1 FKNDLYC
8 LFVSSSALA
17 GSTEAP
23 LVVSINVVEPGED
36 VTLTSPCHSKIFHWY
51 KQRLGYTMDTV
62 ALNVDNRESSK
73 RTNDS
78 RITVSTGKDCTLTI
92 RNVSKDDE
100 ATYFCFSG
108 TMFRPSFASG
118 IFLADLSVKLTPEIV
133 SIQQGDQMSLQCS
146 LLSENKLNSVQCP
159 GVDEVYWFRSETGSS
174 HPGFIYT
181 QGNREDE
188 RKSCVHTFCTLIG
201 RSSDAGTSYCTEAMC
216 GEILFGEGT
225 TVDVKSLMIRIWS
238 PSNLCHS
245 LLRCNLI
252 GRHRRALLLLT
263 LCTLHV
269 CSAGPCRLE
278 APVADRN
285 TDPDILHYT
294 DNCRTDPSIHTL
306 H

>member
-1 FKNDLYC
+1 MTLVLNPPFKWNTT
-8 LFVSSSALA
+8 SRSKN
-17 GSTEAP
+17 TAP

-118 IFLADLSVKLTPEIV
+118 IFLAVTGKIS
-133 SIQQGDQMSLQCS
+133 SFYCF
-146 LLSENKLNSVQCP
+146 LNTRGYHKYDVQCP

-225 TVDVKSLMIRIWS
+225 TVDVSMAL
-238 PSNLCHS
+238 
-245 LLRCNLI
+245 
-252 GRHRRALLLLT
+252 RALRHSKVMSYFWHRFFVCLGISVIFITAPAGIHLKDT
-263 LCTLHV
+263 LQFGV
-269 CSAGPCRLE
+269 
-278 APVADRN
+278 VRN
-285 TDPDILHYT
+285 MTRAIFLKVSTP
-294 DNCRTDPSIHTL
+294 
-306 H
+306 

>member
-1 FKNDLYC
+1 MIVAVTALIFL
-8 LFVSSSALA
+8 STEALA

-118 IFLADLSVKLTPEIV
+118 IFLAVTDKNQQDLSVKLTPEIV

-174 HPGFIYT
+174 HPGLIYI
-181 QGNREDE
+181 QGNRTVVATVCPQ
-188 RKSCVHTFCTLIG
+188 RFKIPWTLGHTSVL
-201 RSSDAGTSYCTEAMC
+201 
-216 GEILFGEGT
+216 
-225 TVDVKSLMIRIWS
+225 WS
-238 PSNLCHS
+238 PVEQSCLVK
-245 LLRCNLI
+245 RQW
-252 GRHRRALLLLT
+252 
-263 LCTLHV
+263 
-269 CSAGPCRLE
+269 
-278 APVADRN
+278 
-285 TDPDILHYT
+285 
-294 DNCRTDPSIHTL
+294 
-306 H
+306 